1 MSNTGKQYR
10 SAQESIDKTKEYPL
24 KEAVRLVKE
33 NSFAN
38 FDETVDAAFNLGVD
52 PRHADQM
59 VRGTIVLPNGT
70 GKETVVLVIA
80 TGEKAKEAKEAGA
93 DYAGKDEYLDKIEED
108 GWLEF
113 DAVVATPD
121 TMSDLGKLGRILGPR
136 GLMPSPKTGTV
147 TFDVGE
153 AVEDLKAGKV
163 EYKVDKEGIL
173 QVPVGKVSFSVED
186 LRENVEALIEA
197 VKRDRPPAAKGVY
210 IRSLNVSSTMGPSVK
225 VDTGGLGKE

>member
-1 MSNTGKQYR
+1 MSNTGKKYK
-10 SAQESIDKTKEYPL
+10 SARENIDRERNYPL
-24 KEAVRLVKE
+24 DEAVKLVKRS
-33 NSFAN
+33 SFAN

-70 GKETVVLVIA
+70 GKETVVLAIA

-93 DYAGKDEYLDKIEED
+93 DYTGKDEFFEKIED

-147 TFDVGE
+147 TFDIGE

-163 EYKVDKEGIL
+163 EYKADKEGIL
-173 QVPVGKVSFSVED
+173 QVPVGKVSFSEED
-186 LRENVEALIEA
+186 LKENIEALVEA
-197 VKRDRPPAAKGVY
+197 VKRDRPAAAKGVY
-210 IRSLNVSSTMGPSVK
+210 IRSLNISSTMGPGVK
-225 VDTGGLGKE
+225 VETDGLGTE